1 MRHLIVS
8 DIDHTLLSNTGE
20 LLADNV
26 AALSKARRA
35 GATVV
40 LATARSFIGALPIHR
55 ALGLETPLIV
65 SNGTIVCDPDGTML
79 MVQAVEAAT
88 SRAVFDLFEG
98 TPHHWSLRRGDVAH
112 LHPGFDCSRA
122 PFDDARYYKPL
133 LEGTPRDFFGTF
145 DDIVT
150 LSLFGRDLR
159 AFYDAHPWIDMML
172 APSYYAP
179 SYYDPREAMTLMS
192 AGASK
197 GEAVRW
203 VRQYLGL
210 GGAPVLT
217 IGDSPADA
225 TMFACGVGVAPAYAS
240 AEALAQAHWIG
251 PCCDEGVV
259 AAAVR
264 RFVFG
269 EFGEA
274 GLEAAELE
282 AKPLINALQA
292 LENVSSG

>member
-1 MRHLIVS
+1 MQHLIVS

-26 AALSKARRA
+26 TALGKARRA

-40 LATARSFIGALPIHR
+40 LATARSFIGALPVHR

-65 SNGTIVCDPDGTML
+65 SNGTIVCDPDGTIL
-79 MVQAVEAAT
+79 MTQAVEAAT
-88 SRAVFDLFEG
+88 ARAVFDLFET

-112 LHPGFDCSRA
+112 LHPKFDCSRA

-133 LEGTPRDFFGTF
+133 LGVPQDFFGAF
-145 DDIVT
+145 DDVVT

-159 AFYDAHPWIDMML
+159 AFYDMHPWIDMAL

-192 AGASK
+192 ASASK

-203 VRQYLGL
+203 VQKYLGL

-240 AEALAQAHWIG
+240 AEALSQAHWVG

-269 EFGEA
+269 ELEEV
-274 GLEAAELE
+274 GLEEAVGTSQTLDFWAA
-282 AKPLINALQA
+282 AGPSPKT
-292 LENVSSG
+292 

>member
-26 AALSKARRA
+26 AALGKARRA

-65 SNGTIVCDPDGTML
+65 SNGTIVCGPDGTIL

-88 SRAVFDLFEG
+88 AEAVFKLFEG

-122 PFDDARYYKPL
+122 PFNDARYYQPL
-133 LEGTPRDFFGTF
+133 LGESPRDFFGTF

-159 AFYDAHPWIDMML
+159 AFYDVHSWIDMAL

-192 AGASK
+192 ASASK

-203 VRQYLGL
+203 VQKYVGL
-210 GGAPVLT
+210 EGAPVLA

-225 TMFACGVGVAPAYAS
+225 TMFPLGTGVAPACAS
-240 AEALAQAHWIG
+240 PEALEAADWVG
-251 PCCDEGVV
+251 PSCDDGAV
-259 AAAVR
+259 AGAIR
-264 RFVFG
+264 RFV
-269 EFGEA
+269 
-274 GLEAAELE
+274 LEEVVPDEEVVLGS
-282 AKPLINALQA
+282 
-292 LENVSSG
+292 VSAT

>member
-26 AALSKARRA
+26 AALQEARRA

-40 LATARSFIGALPIHR
+40 LATARSFIGALPVHR

-65 SNGTIVCDPDGTML
+65 SNGTIVCDPDGTIL
-79 MVQAVEAAT
+79 MTQAVEAAT
-88 SRAVFDLFEG
+88 ARAVFDLFEG

-112 LHPGFDCSRA
+112 LHPKFDCSRA
-122 PFDDARYYKPL
+122 PFDDARYYQPL
-133 LEGTPRDFFGTF
+133 LGGTPRDFFGTF

-150 LSLFGRDLR
+150 LSLFGQDLR
-159 AFYDAHPWIDMML
+159 SFYDAHPWIDMAL

-192 AGASK
+192 ASASK

-203 VRQYLGL
+203 VQKYLGL
-210 GGAPVLT
+210 EGAPVLT

-259 AAAVR
+259 AAAVK
-264 RFVFG
+264 RFVF
-269 EFGEA
+269 E
-274 GLEAAELE
+274 ELE
-282 AKPLINALQA
+282 PAVKVKALLTPLQT
-292 LENVSSG
+292 LENVLDG